1 MSSAKSP
8 IAVIGAGVIG
18 LSCAIRLRER
28 GHAVTVFA
36 ERRHPN
42 ITSSRA
48 GAVFSPFRAAGD
60 ERIRRWTEGAYG
72 EFVRIAAEAPDSGV
86 SLCLMREY
94 VFTASDADPW
104 WASLVRNYR
113 RIHPAPPGY
122 ADGFEALVPRMAMA
136 RYMPYLEHRFLM
148 AAGARIVDRAI
159 ADLRAAELREFRTIV
174 NCTGVGARRLAND
187 PAITATRGQ
196 VLHLPNTLGFTDA
209 VVEEGRGEITTYLF
223 PFEDYIVLGGTYE
236 RDQWD
241 ERTDEPTLAAI
252 LDRVRNLLRA
262 DDDRRWEKLADNRL
276 RAVAGLRP
284 TRIRGPSL
292 EDARLEF
299 EPVGN
304 GRRIVH
310 CYGHGRAGVTMSW
323 GSADDVAVLV
333 DQAIECE

>member
-1 MSSAKSP
+1 MSNARSP

-28 GHAVTVFA
+28 GHPVAFFA
-36 ERRHPN
+36 ERRHPD

-48 GAVFSPFRAAGD
+48 GAVFSPFRADGD
-60 ERIRRWTEGAYG
+60 ERIRRWTEGAYD

-94 VFTASDADPW
+94 MFTDCDTDPW

-113 RIHPAPPGY
+113 RIRPAPAGY
-122 ADGFEALVPRMAMA
+122 SDGFEALVPRMAMA
-136 RYMPYLEHRFLM
+136 RYMLYLERRFLAHGSAPM
-148 AAGARIVDRAI
+148 AARSI
-159 ADLRAAELREFRTIV
+159 ADWNAPELSDFRVIV

-223 PFEDYIVLGGTYE
+223 PFDDYIVLGGTYE
-236 RDQWD
+236 RDQWQ

-252 LDRVRNLLRA
+252 LDRVRDLLRA
-262 DDDRRWEKLADNRL
+262 DGDPRWQKLTDNRL

-284 TRIRGPSL
+284 TRIRGTSL
-292 EDARLEF
+292 EDVRLEA
-299 EPVGN
+299 ESAGT
-304 GRRIVH
+304 GRWIVH

-323 GSADDVAVLV
+323 GSADDVVTLI
-333 DQAIECE
+333 DQLE

>member
-1 MSSAKSP
+1 MSSPAN

-48 GAVFSPFRAAGD
+48 GAVFSPFRAEGD
-60 ERIRRWTEGAYG
+60 HRIRRWTEHAYG
-72 EFVRIAAEAPDSGV
+72 EFVRIAADAPESGV

-94 VFTASDADPW
+94 MFTSSDADPW
-104 WASLVRNYR
+104 WASLVRDYR
-113 RIHPAPPGY
+113 RIRPVPRGY
-122 ADGFEALVPRMAMA
+122 SDAFEALVPRMAMA
-136 RYMPYLEHRFLM
+136 RYMPYLERRFLSF
-148 AAGARIVDRAI
+148 GDTEIIDREI
-159 ADLRAAELREFRTIV
+159 TNLKSPEVGDSRVIV

-187 PAITATRGQ
+187 PAVTATRGQ
-196 VLHLPNTLGFTDA
+196 VLHLPNTLGFQDA

-223 PFEDYIVLGGTYE
+223 PFDDYVVLGGTYE
-236 RDQWD
+236 RDQWE

-252 LDRVRNLLRA
+252 LERVRNLLRA
-262 DDDRRWEKLADNRL
+262 DNDRRWEKLTDNRL

-284 TRIRGPSL
+284 TRIRGTSL
-292 EDARLEF
+292 EDVRLES
-299 EPVGN
+299 EPLSGN
-304 GRRIVH
+304 RSIIH

-323 GSADDVAVLV
+323 GSAADVAGLL
-333 DQAIECE
+333 DQM